1 MTGQNKPTN
10 RMEDI
15 ESDLEE
21 QDGAK
26 EEDDE
31 FSIFNIEIA
40 QILWR
45 RNRRN
50 SEEPEYLIK
59 YRGRSYL
66 HTEWLTEEEINS
78 LGKNMRNKINR
89 FNKAHNEK
97 LLNLN
102 YDEEAIDDE
111 VYFDASYLEVD
122 RIISSTEMFPI
133 IHQKKVPIF

>member
-15 ESDLEE
+15 ESDLED

-45 RNRRN
+45 RNRKN
-50 SEEPEYLIK
+50 SEEEEYLIK

-66 HTEWLTEEEINS
+66 HTEWLTEE
-78 LGKNMRNKINR
+78 
-89 FNKAHNEK
+89 
-97 LLNLN
+97 
-102 YDEEAIDDE
+102 
-111 VYFDASYLEVD
+111 
-122 RIISSTEMFPI
+122 
-133 IHQKKVPIF
+133 

>member
-1 MTGQNKPTN
+1 MNKIPSEIISLHMTGQNKPTN

-45 RNRRN
+45 RNRKN
-50 SEEPEYLIK
+50 SEEEEYLIK

-66 HTEWLTEEEINS
+66 HTEWLTEE
-78 LGKNMRNKINR
+78 
-89 FNKAHNEK
+89 
-97 LLNLN
+97 
-102 YDEEAIDDE
+102 
-111 VYFDASYLEVD
+111 
-122 RIISSTEMFPI
+122 
-133 IHQKKVPIF
+133 

>member
-1 MTGQNKPTN
+1 MTGQNKATN

-45 RNRRN
+45 RNRKN
-50 SEEPEYLIK
+50 SDEEEYLVK

-66 HTEWLTEEEINS
+66 HAEWLVEE
-78 LGKNMRNKINR
+78 
-89 FNKAHNEK
+89 
-97 LLNLN
+97 
-102 YDEEAIDDE
+102 
-111 VYFDASYLEVD
+111 
-122 RIISSTEMFPI
+122 
-133 IHQKKVPIF
+133 

>member
-1 MTGQNKPTN
+1 MTGSHKPTN
-10 RMEDI
+10 RIDDI

-45 RNRRN
+45 RNRKN
-50 SEEPEYLIK
+50 SDEEEYLVK

-66 HTEWLTEEEINS
+66 HAEWLVEE
-78 LGKNMRNKINR
+78 
-89 FNKAHNEK
+89 
-97 LLNLN
+97 
-102 YDEEAIDDE
+102 
-111 VYFDASYLEVD
+111 
-122 RIISSTEMFPI
+122 
-133 IHQKKVPIF
+133 

>member
-1 MTGQNKPTN
+1 MD
-10 RMEDI
+10 DI

-45 RNRRN
+45 RNRKN
-50 SEEPEYLIK
+50 SDEEEYLVK

-66 HTEWLTEEEINS
+66 HAEWLVEE
-78 LGKNMRNKINR
+78 
-89 FNKAHNEK
+89 
-97 LLNLN
+97 
-102 YDEEAIDDE
+102 
-111 VYFDASYLEVD
+111 
-122 RIISSTEMFPI
+122 
-133 IHQKKVPIF
+133 